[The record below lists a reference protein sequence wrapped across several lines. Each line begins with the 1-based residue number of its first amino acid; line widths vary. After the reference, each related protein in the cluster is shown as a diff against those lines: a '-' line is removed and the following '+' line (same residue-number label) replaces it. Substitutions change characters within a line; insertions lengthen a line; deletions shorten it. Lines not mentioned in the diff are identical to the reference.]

1 MATPSDSPWFVK
13 MIQAVIDGVL
23 GLFGRNPDKGD

>member
-13 MIQAVIDGVL
+13 AIQAVIDFVMGI
-23 GLFGRNPDKGD
+23 FGKNPDKGE